1 MSKVVDYFLKYVA
14 FDTQSAEDAGT
25 VPSTEKQFALAK
37 LLSEQ
42 LKNIGVKDVSMSE
55 HGYVYGTIPANGDIT
70 ARPSAS
76 SRIWTLHRI
85 VRMRMS
91 VRSSSNTTTER
102 ISL

>member
-25 VPSTEKQFALAK
+25 VPSTQKQFALAK

-55 HGYVYGTIPANGDIT
+55 HGYVYGTIPAT

-91 VRSSSNTTTER
+91 ARSSSNTTTER

>member
-42 LKNIGVKDVSMSE
+42 LKNIGVKDVSIRLYPGLRHE
-55 HGYVYGTIPANGDIT
+55 ILNEDCRAQVYDDLWEWIERHNG
-70 ARPSAS
+70 
-76 SRIWTLHRI
+76 
-85 VRMRMS
+85 
-91 VRSSSNTTTER
+91 
-102 ISL
+102 

>member
-55 HGYVYGTIPANGDIT
+55 HGYVYGTIPANGDYNCQT
-70 ARPSAS
+70 VRLRERFKDNPDFE
-76 SRIWTLHRI
+76 I
-85 VRMRMS
+85 VTMRGIGYK
-91 VRSSSNTTTER
+91 VVKK
-102 ISL
+102 

>member
-55 HGYVYGTIPANGDIT
+55 HGYVYGKRGLYLPDRRLPRAYGHFTGL
-70 ARPSAS
+70 SG
-76 SRIWTLHRI
+76 
-85 VRMRMS
+85 
-91 VRSSSNTTTER
+91 
-102 ISL
+102 

>member
-14 FDTQSAEDAGT
+14 FDTQSSEDAGT

-55 HGYVYGTIPANGDIT
+55 H
-70 ARPSAS
+70 
-76 SRIWTLHRI
+76 
-85 VRMRMS
+85 
-91 VRSSSNTTTER
+91 TEHE
-102 ISL
+102 